1 MVANPQPSEKK
12 KNGMDFN
19 FYINQ
24 MIIEEK
30 AKNSCHK
37 QVEQENDLPFHT
49 FKKKP
54 YLSIKDL

>member
-1 MVANPQPSEKK
+1 
-12 KNGMDFN
+12 MDFN

-24 MIIEEK
+24 MILEGETKSTPKDLEK
-30 AKNSCHK
+30 S
-37 QVEQENDLPFHT
+37 PFHM